1 MIVNTDR
8 SGEDVAEVNVTD
20 SNASG
25 GRLTID
31 SGGIVKNGYG
41 GRTNNGTASGDEM
54 DVYSGGIVN
63 QNAVGGY
70 SESGDVEINSI
81 YIERGSGSKV
91 QGSAY
96 GGLTENGEA
105 TGNLARLS
113 IGTVGGALYGGRGTT
128 RAQQNETRIEGNSVD
143 VTAKDVYGGYASGD
157 ASAVAEQ
164 NLVSVSRRAKVNGSI
179 YGGYSSGSAVGNSV
193 NIVDITYNPGSND
206 ADGIYGG
213 YAEHADA
220 EQNTVDISGGTFTN
234 NSSGDAGIYAGYS
247 KSGTAQENSLE
258 ITGGSLDV
266 NVYGGYSENGWAT
279 RNTATVRS
287 IGEMGS
293 DTPVVERLYGGWG
306 KEGAASNTARVSEG
320 TVHHR
325 AVGGSSEKTAT
336 NNILSVESK
345 STVGSGDVWD
355 GAYGG
360 YTGSDGTITSYNN
373 LYIGGNSL
381 IWGKAAGGYS
391 EGSTMVQGNILSM
404 DSGVVSGD
412 AYGSYSKNGSVCD
425 SSADIQGG
433 TVKGSVYGAWAGD
446 EAENNFARLGA
457 NGSIY
462 GVLVGG
468 YSINDNATGNSVD
481 VSGKMT
487 YHSDVHPS
495 GSVYGGYAAS
505 DSGKAENNFA
515 ILRAS
520 GDVPN
525 LYGGYAQNS
534 VSGNS
539 IDIKGTVRES
549 AYGGFSKKSSAD
561 NNFALLDSTGTV
573 KNLYGGYGNGDVTN
587 SSADVRGT
595 VRGSAYGGRSY
606 NGTASGDS
614 ITVSGTVSEDAYGG
628 DSEFGGVQDSFA
640 IVDSTGTVMNLYGG
654 HGYGNVTGSSADVKG
669 TVNESAYGGYS
680 KNGDVQDSFA
690 FVDRD
695 GTVKNLYGGWA
706 SGDVTGSSA
715 DVKGTVRESAYGGY
729 SKNGGVQNSF
739 ARVEEGNTS
748 PNGSVL
754 YLYGGFASG
763 DVTNTSVDVKG
774 TVEVNAYGGYS
785 VNGGVQDS
793 FARVDGKVAQYV
805 FGGWAS
811 GDGEVTGSSVDVKGT
826 VNGDA
831 VGGNSYNGGV
841 ENSFALLESSGKVS
855 GELVGGWGDGNVTGS
870 SVDVKGTV
878 NGDAVGGN
886 SYNGGVENSFALL
899 ESSGKVSGDLVGGWG
914 DGNVTGS
921 SADVKGTVN
930 ESAYGG
936 RSVNGTASGSIITVS
951 GTVSKNAYGGY
962 SANGGV
968 ENSFALLESSGKVSG
983 DLVGGWGDGNVT
995 GSSAD
1000 VKGTVNESAYGGRS
1014 VNGTAS
1020 GSIITVSGTVSKD
1033 AYGGYSENGSVQDS
1047 FAFLDST
1054 GRVYML
1060 YGGFASD
1067 DGEVTGS
1074 SADVKGAV
1082 DNTAYGGYSE
1092 NGSVQNSFA
1101 LLEQGGTVKGFLI
1114 GGGASG
1120 DVTGSSAD
1128 VKGTVYMRAYGG
1140 WSRNGTVSS
1149 SSVTVSGTVN
1159 ESASGGW
1166 SVNGTVSGSS
1176 VTVSGTV
1183 NESAYGGYS
1192 VNGDVQNSFA
1202 RVEQGGTVKGTLA
1215 GGYASGDVSGSS
1227 ADVKGTVNENAYGG
1241 FSANGSVRN
1250 SSVVLDSTGTVKN
1263 LYGGRASGD
1272 VTGSKAEMAGGSVTE
1287 DAYGG
1292 YSANGDAVGNVVTA
1306 ENVSIGGS
1314 LYGGRSETGT
1324 SRGNTV
1330 YFISGSVGGAI
1341 YGGGCVDAIE
1351 NHTVISGDTGVD
1363 VYGGH
1368 ATTGTARGN
1377 VTDVWAD
1384 ASANVYGGASDSG
1397 SAVDNVVNLYV
1408 PITGSVYGG
1417 RSGSGNSSGN
1427 RLNTYNLN
1435 TTARDINDTQIMNL
1449 ASEGDVQADDV
1460 FLQSHVIVPSNGTVV
1475 NADAAGTVTL
1485 NPHESVYLIKGP
1497 ISVASGG
1504 SLSIGTENLTEKAGV
1519 INDGISR
1526 SYKLKAYQRT
1536 TDSEGDYLRLT
1547 MASVYDDNGDGTLE
1561 DLIVT
1566 LANDHLLRV
1575 ELNPLGRLPFFVLS
1589 TQHDSSRVLPQS
1601 SMADI
1606 EGELQALRIAFVR
1619 QILLNIS
1626 VNNTPRYFVDVNQ
1639 VDVEDLTKDKMMV
1652 RCKGNP
1658 RDVVTAFPSAPL
1670 APWTMQFIEYFRG
1683 VEEEWTGRTRYN
1695 QGTDANTLNKT
1706 ATGISLIMKSSAQ
1719 RINYIVKIFA
1729 ETGVS
1734 ELNRFLIRLNQ
1745 TYIDQAQVVRLLD
1758 RTLTVQPDD
1767 LDGNFDIVV
1776 NSDVGLGEKEQKV
1789 NSLTSY
1795 LREVYPFAM
1804 QLGVA
1809 GPADFSRAAIRL
1821 LELLGWK
1828 DARTFLR
1835 TPEEIQQQQMQQ
1847 QMMMRQAAQAPMP
1860 TGTQPAGNAGA
1871 QAGAAAAMQVLQG
1884 GVPQGGFG
1892 QG

>member
-143 VTAKDVYGGYASGD
+143 VTAKDVYGGYASTGD
-157 ASAVAEQ
+157 ANASADH
-164 NLVSVSRRAKVNGSI
+164 NLVRVSYDAKVNGSI

-433 TVKGSVYGAWAGD
+433 TVKRSVYGGHSSG
-446 EAENNFARLGA
+446 EAKNNFARLGA
-457 NGSIY
+457 DGSIE
-462 GVLVGG
+462 GALFGG
-468 YSINDNATGNSVD
+468 YSVNDNATGNSVD
-481 VSGKMT
+481 VSGKVT
-487 YHSDVHPS
+487 YHSNVYPS
-495 GSVYGGYAAS
+495 GGVYGGYAAS

-515 ILRAS
+515 ILRVS
-520 GDVPN
+520 GDVPE

-539 IDIKGTVRES
+539 IDIKGTVQY
-549 AYGGFSKKSSAD
+549 AYGGFSKTSSAD

-573 KNLYGGYGNGDVTN
+573 KNLYGGYGEGDVTN

-595 VRGSAYGGRSY
+595 VSGSAYGGRSY

-826 VNGDA
+826 VQ
-831 VGGNSYNGGV
+831 GGYGGWSTNGGV
-841 ENSFALLESSGKVS
+841 QDSFALLESSGKVS

-951 GTVSKNAYGGY
+951 GTVSKDAYGGY

-983 DLVGGWGDGNVT
+983 DLVGGWASGNVT

-1000 VKGTVNESAYGGRS
+1000 VKGTVSRDAYGGRS

-1020 GSIITVSGTVSKD
+1020 GSIITVSGTVSRD

-1060 YGGFASD
+1060 YGGFVSD

-1140 WSRNGTVSS
+1140 WSRNGTVS

-1241 FSANGSVRN
+1241 FSANGSVQN

-1263 LYGGRASGD
+1263 LYGGFASDDGE

-1314 LYGGRSETGT
+1314 LYGGRSETGA

-1547 MASVYDDNGDGTLE
+1547 MASVYDDNGDGTGDGLAPQTE
-1561 DLIVT
+1561 SLVHAPLASMAMLNQGGDLIV
-1566 LANDHLLRV
+1566 
-1575 ELNPLGRLPFFVLS
+1575 
-1589 TQHDSSRVLPQS
+1589 DS
-1601 SMADI
+1601 
-1606 EGELQALRIAFVR
+1606 
-1619 QILLNIS
+1619 
-1626 VNNTPRYFVDVNQ
+1626 
-1639 VDVEDLTKDKMMV
+1639 
-1652 RCKGNP
+1652 
-1658 RDVVTAFPSAPL
+1658 
-1670 APWTMQFIEYFRG
+1670 
-1683 VEEEWTGRTRYN
+1683 
-1695 QGTDANTLNKT
+1695 
-1706 ATGISLIMKSSAQ
+1706 
-1719 RINYIVKIFA
+1719 FA
-1729 ETGVS
+1729 EAEKAIDWAGV
-1734 ELNRFLIRLNQ
+1734 NGDVR
-1745 TYIDQAQVVRLLD
+1745 IDGRKGFIPFVAAG
-1758 RTLTVQPDD
+1758 
-1767 LDGNFDIVV
+1767 GN
-1776 NSDVGLGEKEQKV
+1776 K
-1789 NSLTSY
+1789 
-1795 LREVYPFAM
+1795 LREEVGSY
-1804 QLGVA
+1804 V
-1809 GPADFSRAAIRL
+1809 DID
-1821 LELLGWK
+1821 GWN
-1828 DARTFLR
+1828 F
-1835 TPEEIQQQQMQQ
+1835 
-1847 QMMMRQAAQAPMP
+1847 
-1860 TGTQPAGNAGA
+1860 NAGA
-1871 QAGAAAAMQVLQG
+1871 AKLTRNNLLWGVFGEYGRTSYTGHLDSGQSANGNGHYTGGGVFARKKNPGGLYYEGSFRAGRVKNDYKSDSMIKPGEGAVHTEYDYKSDYYAAHVGIGVAQQVGRRNVLDYYLRWFYTHQDGFDAALSSGENYQFDDVESSRLRLGLRYSCVLNKYSTLYLGGAWQYEFEGDSKAMYAGYNTLVPSLNGSSGMFEFGWQVKPSERSPLTLDFGAAG
-1884 GVPQGGFG
+1884 WFG
-1892 QG
+1892 RQKGASFRFSARWDL